1 MLTVS
6 ELGWFLSVGQCPE
19 VVPRVKPLCER
30 DELLTVD
37 GLMAA
42 INEEETCRSDGSCFL
57 SVIGPFAGS
66 LWHKTKVSSHLLL
79 GMEASHL
86 PGSAGAR
93 HGPTFPLTSVA
104 HTESVSPSSS
114 SFQAVDLQPGI
125 PFSSPHPQGSIT
137 AAVLVCG
144 IFHSFVY
151 LVNICLL

>member
-1 MLTVS
+1 
-6 ELGWFLSVGQCPE
+6 
-19 VVPRVKPLCER
+19 
-30 DELLTVD
+30 
-37 GLMAA
+37 MALWQL
-42 INEEETCRSDGSCFL
+42 INEEETCRSNGSKYFL
-57 SVIGPFAGS
+57 SVVGPFAGS
-66 LWHKTKVSSHLLL
+66 LWHKTKFSSHLLL

-93 HGPTFPLTSVA
+93 RGPTLPLTSVA
-104 HTESVSPSSS
+104 QTESVSPSSS

-151 LVNICLL
+151 LVNICLRIRAVMEQLQCLHLLGNVN